1 MASDLKKVGLI
12 FKADGSADFTK
23 TLKNI
28 NSELQQNYQNLKLTQ
43 AQYDKNTSSQQKLVD
58 KLGYLNNAY
67 DLQSSK
73 VRVLEEDLKN
83 LESAEIKDEVA
94 INKKKTAL
102 LSAQTS
108 LERYKKQIEE
118 VSVHLKKGT
127 ANAED
132 FAKKLKESS
141 GKIESAGKKVSV
153 LSATTGALGLV
164 GLKTATDFEY
174 AMSSVSAISGATGE
188 EFNKLKEKAKEMGAS
203 TKFTATEAA
212 NAMYYMSLAG
222 WKTEDM
228 LNGLEGIMYLAAAS
242 GEDLATVSDIVTD
255 GLTAMGYAASD
266 STKMADV
273 FAKTVT
279 NSNTDVAGL
288 GEAMEYT
295 GSIAGALKLDM
306 EDVSL
311 ALGLMA
317 NSGVKASQAGTS
329 LRAILQR
336 LSTDTSGARTSL
348 ENMGVKIF
356 DSTGKMRDF
365 GDIIADLRIKFSNL
379 SDEQKTNIAK
389 TVAGTTAMSGFL
401 AIVNSSDADF
411 NKLRGNLENASGAAK
426 NMADTMQN
434 NVKGQ
439 MTLLKSQ
446 LEGIAIKLSEHVI
459 PILRKLLTQVQKL
472 LTWFSKLSPT
482 TQKIILVIAGFI
494 TILGPLLIII
504 GKIGTGVSALITV
517 FTKLGPAFSLAGG
530 FIKGFLALLTPTNLI
545 IAAIVAGIILLGK
558 VIFEN
563 WDKIVEKT
571 GYFAEKFI
579 SFFQAVDDFIKNVFS
594 IDFSESLG
602 IIGDGLNSVI
612 ANLENFCNS
621 FKLIFGGI
629 IDFIKGVFT
638 ADWKLA
644 WEGVKNIFSGI
655 FNLLYSIA
663 VSPLNLIIGAINTLI
678 SGLNFFIEQ
687 LNKIQV
693 PDWVPKWGGKGINI
707 PKIGKISYLA
717 KGGELIKGTAIVGE
731 AGPELLSNNGK
742 STKVMP
748 LTRGG
753 GATPVNVIDY
763 NKLFNIF
770 INALNS
776 CKMKLDKDGFVRFV
790 NDVLLEVV

>member
-365 GDIIADLRIKFSNL
+365 GI
-379 SDEQKTNIAK
+379 
-389 TVAGTTAMSGFL
+389 
-401 AIVNSSDADF
+401 
-411 NKLRGNLENASGAAK
+411 
-426 NMADTMQN
+426 
-434 NVKGQ
+434 
-439 MTLLKSQ
+439 
-446 LEGIAIKLSEHVI
+446 
-459 PILRKLLTQVQKL
+459 
-472 LTWFSKLSPT
+472 
-482 TQKIILVIAGFI
+482 
-494 TILGPLLIII
+494 
-504 GKIGTGVSALITV
+504 
-517 FTKLGPAFSLAGG
+517 
-530 FIKGFLALLTPTNLI
+530 
-545 IAAIVAGIILLGK
+545 
-558 VIFEN
+558 
-563 WDKIVEKT
+563 
-571 GYFAEKFI
+571 
-579 SFFQAVDDFIKNVFS
+579 
-594 IDFSESLG
+594 
-602 IIGDGLNSVI
+602 
-612 ANLENFCNS
+612 
-621 FKLIFGGI
+621 
-629 IDFIKGVFT
+629 
-638 ADWKLA
+638 
-644 WEGVKNIFSGI
+644 
-655 FNLLYSIA
+655 
-663 VSPLNLIIGAINTLI
+663 
-678 SGLNFFIEQ
+678 
-687 LNKIQV
+687 
-693 PDWVPKWGGKGINI
+693 
-707 PKIGKISYLA
+707 
-717 KGGELIKGTAIVGE
+717 
-731 AGPELLSNNGK
+731 
-742 STKVMP
+742 
-748 LTRGG
+748 
-753 GATPVNVIDY
+753 
-763 NKLFNIF
+763 
-770 INALNS
+770 
-776 CKMKLDKDGFVRFV
+776 
-790 NDVLLEVV
+790 

>member
-23 TLKNI
+23 TIKNI

-43 AQYDKNTSSQQKLVD
+43 AQYDKSTSSQQKLID

-83 LESAEIKDEVA
+83 LEDAEVKDEVA

-108 LERYKKQIEE
+108 LERYKKQLDE
-118 VSVHLKKGT
+118 VSNHLKKGT
-127 ANAED
+127 ANVED

-141 GKIESAGKKVSV
+141 NKIESAGKKVSV
-153 LSATTGALGLV
+153 LSAATGALGVV

-174 AMSSVSAISGATGE
+174 AMSSVSAISGATGD

-288 GEAMEYT
+288 GEAMKYT
-295 GSIAGALKLDM
+295 GSIAGSLKLDM

-336 LSTDTSGARTSL
+336 LSTNTSGARDVL
-348 ENMGVKIF
+348 QDMGVKIF
-356 DSTGKMRDF
+356 DSSGKMRDF
-365 GDIIADLRIKFSNL
+365 GDIISDLRVKFSNL
-379 SDEQKTNIAK
+379 SDEQKTSIAQ

-401 AIVNSSDADF
+401 SIVNSSDADF
-411 NKLRGNLENASGAAK
+411 NKLKNNLESADGAAK
-426 NMADTMQN
+426 KMADTMQD

-439 MTLLKSQ
+439 ITLLKSQ
-446 LEGIAIKLSEHVI
+446 LEGIAIQLAEHVI
-459 PILRKLLTQVQKL
+459 PILRKLLTHIQKF
-472 LTWFSKLSPT
+472 LTGFSQLSPT
-482 TQKIILVIAGFI
+482 VQKIILVIGGVI
-494 TILGPLLIII
+494 TVLGPLLILI
-504 GKIGTGVSALITV
+504 GKIGIGVATLITV
-517 FTKLGPAFSLAGG
+517 FTKLGPVFTAVSG
-530 FIKGFLALLTPTNLI
+530 FAKGFLSLLTPTNLI

-563 WDKIVEKT
+563 WDKIVQT
-571 GYFAEKFI
+571 TQIFVEKFI
-579 SFFQAVDDFIKNVFS
+579 SFFQGIDDFIQNIFT

-602 IIGDGLNSVI
+602 GIGNILNALIVNFENIYNSV
-612 ANLENFCNS
+612 
-621 FKLIFGGI
+621 KTIFGGI

-638 ADWKLA
+638 GNWKAA

-663 VSPLNLIIGAINTLI
+663 VAPLNLIIGAINTMI
-678 SGLNFFIEQ
+678 SGLNFFIKG
-687 LNKIQV
+687 LNKIKV
-693 PDWVPKWGGKGINI
+693 PDWVPGVGGKGINI
-707 PKIGKISYLA
+707 PEIGKISYLA

-731 AGPELLSNNGK
+731 AGPELLSTNGK
-742 STKVMP
+742 RTKVMP

-763 NKLFNIF
+763 DKLFNMF
-770 INALNS
+770 IKALNS
-776 CKMKLDKDGFVRFV
+776 CKMKLDKDGFVRFI

>member
-228 LNGLEGIMYLAAAS
+228 LNGLEGMMYLAAAS

>member
-43 AQYDKNTSSQQKLVD
+43 TQYDKNTSSQQKLVD

-141 GKIESAGKKVSV
+141 EKIESAGKKVSV